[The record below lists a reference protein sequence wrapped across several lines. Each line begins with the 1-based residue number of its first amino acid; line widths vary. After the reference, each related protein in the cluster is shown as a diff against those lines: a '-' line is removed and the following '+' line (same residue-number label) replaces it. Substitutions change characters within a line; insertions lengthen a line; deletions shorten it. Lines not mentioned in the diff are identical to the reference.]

1 MTDRPEIDLEHY
13 SHINQQA
20 IFRTEQISKA
30 FELYMKLFTALVAA
44 TGGVALA
51 EGQVTPETKA
61 FLYLLIGS
69 LTAFLGYS
77 SIKIIKSHRKIWEGF
92 REDQVTFGPIK
103 NGKPV
108 VPREDKSKDI
118 NTHSFQVMAVGVS
131 AALLAAVCFIFVFL
145 QLRHLLH

>member
-1 MTDRPEIDLEHY
+1 LEHY
-13 SHINQQA
+13 SYINQQA
-20 IFRTEQISKA
+20 IFRTEQIAKS

-51 EGQVTPETKA
+51 EGHVTAETKA
-61 FLYLLIGS
+61 FLYLLIGC
-69 LTAFLGYS
+69 LAGFLGYT
-77 SIKIIKSHRKIWEGF
+77 SIKIISAHHKLWSGF
-92 REDQVTFGPIK
+92 RNDQSTYGPTK
-103 NGKPV
+103 NGVAV
-108 VPREDKSKDI
+108 VPPEDKSKDI